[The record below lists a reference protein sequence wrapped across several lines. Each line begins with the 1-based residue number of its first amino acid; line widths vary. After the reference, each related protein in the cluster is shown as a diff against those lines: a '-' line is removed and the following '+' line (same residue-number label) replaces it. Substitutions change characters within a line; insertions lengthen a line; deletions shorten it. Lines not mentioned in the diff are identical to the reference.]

1 MPTTPETTN
10 VTQLPNLQVAD
21 KHEQAPM
28 ALDTVALDKVQQQ
41 SGRDAAGV
49 SGEADSAWRKGLIKL
64 LNDSLATELVCVLRY
79 KRHHYTAHGLASPR
93 IAEEFAVHA
102 DEELAHADRLARRI
116 VQLDGQP
123 DFAPQT
129 LLERSHA
136 RYDDKLLLK
145 DMIQAN
151 LTAERVAIEAY
162 SQLVRLVGERDPT
175 TRRLL
180 EDILGEEQKHADE
193 LQGWLNE

>member
-21 KHEQAPM
+21 KHEQPPM
-28 ALDTVALDKVQQQ
+28 ALDTVALDKVRQQ

>member
-1 MPTTPETTN
+1 MSKTQEPSN
-10 VTQLPNLQVAD
+10 VTQLPKAEAHD
-21 KHEQAPM
+21 HSPM
-28 ALDTVALDKVQQQ
+28 ALDDAALEQVRRQQ
-41 SGRDAAGV
+41 GRDDPGAA
-49 SGEADSAWRKGLIKL
+49 EALWRKGLVKL

-79 KRHHYTAHGLASPR
+79 KRHHFTAHGLASPR

-102 DEELAHADRLARRI
+102 GEEMVHADRLARRI
-116 VQLDGQP
+116 VQLGGEP
-123 DFAPQT
+123 DFAPDA
-129 LLERSHA
+129 LLRRSHA
-136 RYDDKLLLK
+136 AYNDSAVLH

-151 LTAERVAIEAY
+151 LTAERVAIESY

-193 LQGWLNE
+193 LKGWLAD

>member
-1 MPTTPETTN
+1 MSTTLEPTN
-10 VTQLPNLQVAD
+10 IKHLPLGSL
-21 KHEQAPM
+21 HEEPTM
-28 ALDTVALDKVQQQ
+28 ALDVVAIENARNQAGQSAATDK
-41 SGRDAAGV
+41 DT
-49 SGEADSAWRKGLIKL
+49 AWRTGLIKL

-102 DEELAHADRLARRI
+102 TEEMAHADRLARRI
-116 VQLDGQP
+116 VQLDGEP
-123 DFAPQT
+123 DFAPDT
-129 LLERSHA
+129 LSQRSHA
-136 RYDDKLLLK
+136 AYDDTLTLK
-145 DMIQAN
+145 GMIQAN
-151 LTAERVAIEAY
+151 LVAERVAIEAY